1 MNDVINIKHSKKKTR
16 YSQTM
21 GRFSKM
27 VRNEKTKISKI
38 YERIERL
45 VSLSVFFIPISLD
58 HFDRVVVQ
66 ISLEKLH

>member
-1 MNDVINIKHSKKKTR
+1 
-16 YSQTM
+16 M

-45 VSLSVFFIPISLD
+45 VSLSVFFIPISLN
-58 HFDRVVVQ
+58 HFE
-66 ISLEKLH
+66 ISKICDSVLSLMKILEINK

>member
-1 MNDVINIKHSKKKTR
+1 
-16 YSQTM
+16 M

-45 VSLSVFFIPISLD
+45 VSLSVFFIPISLN
-58 HFDRVVVQ
+58 HFE
-66 ISLEKLH
+66 I

>member
-1 MNDVINIKHSKKKTR
+1 
-16 YSQTM
+16 M

-45 VSLSVFFIPISLD
+45 VSLSVFFI
-58 HFDRVVVQ
+58 Q
-66 ISLEKLH
+66 ITLNYFEI